1 MARLSVRTTL
11 KRHRPGVKREL
22 PIVSKDSTI
31 KCKGFFC
38 FGCALLDSSRRI
50 IWRRIPTVER
60 QTRALGAD
68 LYSKIFLSNHL
79 EQFYR
84 RSYRRPPKRCF
95 AQPSNVLPL
104 HVTYPYHHRV
114 AQRVQLLSDSVR
126 RSVYFV
132 ASQRPVCPAGEI
144 VRHVRLDQDS

>member
-84 RSYRRPPKRCF
+84 RSYRRPPKRCI
-95 AQPSNVLPL
+95 AKPSNVLPL
-104 HVTYPYHHRV
+104 RGAGPG
-114 AQRVQLLSDSVR
+114 R
-126 RSVYFV
+126 RRG
-132 ASQRPVCPAGEI
+132 ARRGRGRADAG
-144 VRHVRLDQDS
+144 R